1 MARFCVGLTGGIAS
15 GKTSAAN
22 RFAELGAAVVDTDA
36 IAHDLT
42 RAGTPAMAMI
52 GKVFGTE
59 YIAPDGSLER
69 ARMRRLVF
77 NDPKA
82 KAQLE
87 GILHPLIREQARS
100 RIVAAQQPYAIVIVP
115 LLLETGAYRD
125 LIQRVLVVDCTE
137 EQQVA
142 RAMQRSGL
150 EESEV
155 RAILA
160 AQLPRA
166 ERLKHADVVIDN
178 SGGIETLQSQV
189 DAAHAKF
196 LTLAQ
201 SFDRDNDGER
211 RSRESAC

>member
-15 GKTSAAN
+15 GKTVAAN

-36 IAHDLT
+36 IAHELT
-42 RAGTPAMAMI
+42 RAGTPAMAAI
-52 GKVFGTE
+52 GNAFGSE

-69 ARMRRLVF
+69 AKMRRLVF
-77 NDPKA
+77 SDPKA
-82 KAQLE
+82 KGQLE
-87 GILHPLIREQARS
+87 AILHPLIREQARS
-100 RIVAAQQPYAIVIVP
+100 RIAAAQQPYVIVIVP

-137 EQQVA
+137 EQQVV

-150 EESEV
+150 KESEV

-178 SGGIETLQSQV
+178 SGGIETLRQQV

-201 SFDRDNDGER
+201 SLDHDDKAARPPH
-211 RSRESAC
+211 ESAC

>member
-15 GKTSAAN
+15 GKTVAAN

-36 IAHDLT
+36 IAHELT
-42 RAGTPAMAMI
+42 RAGTPAMATI
-52 GKVFGTE
+52 GNAFGSE

-69 ARMRRLVF
+69 AKMRRLVF
-77 NDPKA
+77 SDPKA
-82 KAQLE
+82 KVQLE
-87 GILHPLIREQARS
+87 AILHPLIREQARS
-100 RIVAAQQPYAIVIVP
+100 RIAAAQQPYVIVIVP

-150 EESEV
+150 KESEV

-178 SGGIETLQSQV
+178 SGGIETLRQQV

-201 SFDRDNDGER
+201 SLDHDDNAAR
-211 RSRESAC
+211 RPHESAC